1 MAERELH
8 HCRASAT
15 GHSPDS
21 PSQHNDHHPHV
32 PARRGSGWHVR
43 HPRQK
48 AGAPPI
54 RFIHTHQHQQLMQL
68 KLTSE
73 QIKELTKL
81 GITAAAVEIA
91 RWDNDTVFESYEV
104 PPGYIVRLAKHA
116 RANPKSYNG
125 ILQKLAQLERVLKAP
140 KTHKCTRLDTL
151 SEAILQSCLV
161 QSPNRWLFD
170 IESEVPS
177 PWLVTGCAYTPANC
191 TRDRDEPARVTLSL
205 AASVRGSKTHKH
217 LTFHQDDLMI
227 SAGERDAARRAEALR
242 NTEED
247 HLQVEETN
255 AKLAKYGVTVEDI
268 LAREGFV
275 FEAPELKANY
285 DKYVAEWEVLW
296 KQHFQQFTYVTR
308 VIDEAE
314 DEDDATL
321 QRQKAMADATL
332 GASEYKVVN
341 DVPTLKLR
349 GEETTLRI
357 PALKRSIE
365 EGTEDDTDIFHIPI
379 HPWLYVFNLET
390 HSHMWVAP
398 HKVKAYV
405 YDTGLV
411 ERLILPDPH
420 KQLIRLLTS
429 NPDTLAADFVRGKSA
444 GTIIMATGN
453 PGLGKTMSAEA
464 YSEGSQTILYKV
476 QSDQLG
482 LSPDAIEK
490 NLKEVFARALRW
502 NAVLLIDECDIY
514 VRARGTD
521 IKQNA
526 IVGTLLRTLEYFNGV
541 IFMTTNRAT
550 EIDDAIMSR
559 CSAVIRYDYPSAA
572 HALAIFDQFATLF
585 KLTVPASVIKQFLT
599 SMAQR
604 PTLKEFAADGHP
616 QISGRTIKNLLRLTA
631 RQGISKPSAKEM
643 LDTMEYLAT

>member
-1 MAERELH
+1 
-8 HCRASAT
+8 
-15 GHSPDS
+15 
-21 PSQHNDHHPHV
+21 
-32 PARRGSGWHVR
+32 
-43 HPRQK
+43 
-48 AGAPPI
+48 
-54 RFIHTHQHQQLMQL
+54 MQL
-68 KLTSE
+68 KLTSD

-104 PPGYIVRLAKHA
+104 PPDYIVRLAKHA
-116 RANPKSYNG
+116 RANPKAYNG

-177 PWLVTGCAYTPANC
+177 PWLVTGCAYTPASC

-205 AASVRGSKTHKH
+205 AASVRGSKTHKR
-217 LTFHQDDLMI
+217 LTFHQDDLMV
-227 SAGERDAARRAEALR
+227 SAGERDAARREESLRDVEESNDDREEAEAR
-242 NTEED
+242 KT
-247 HLQVEETN
+247 
-255 AKLAKYGVTVEDI
+255 KLAKYGVTVEDI

-275 FEAPELKANY
+275 FEAPELKVAY
-285 DKYVAEWEVLW
+285 DKYVSEWEELW

-308 VIDEAE
+308 VMDESE
-314 DEDDATL
+314 DGDEDDTTL
-321 QRQKAMADATL
+321 QRQKAVADATL

-398 HKVKAYV
+398 HKVRTYV

-464 YSEGSQTILYKV
+464 YSEGSKTILYKV

-521 IKQNA
+521 IEHGA

-541 IFMTTNRAT
+541 IFLTTNRGF
-550 EIDDAIMSR
+550 EIDDAILSR
-559 CSAVIRYDYPSAA
+559 CSAVIRYEYPTYAET
-572 HALAIFDQFATLF
+572 LEIFNQFANLF
-585 KLTVPASVIKQFLT
+585 KLKLLPPVLEEFLT
-599 SMAQR
+599 AR
-604 PTLKEFAADGHP
+604 KKDPKAAEL
-616 QISGRTIKNLLRLTA
+616 SGRTIKNLLRLIA
-631 RQGISKPSAKEM
+631 RQGITTVTANH
-643 LDTMEYLAT
+643 LHGNICFLGGA